1 MKSFLA
7 RAVVNI
13 ARRGESRGHR
23 FAWWSRWF
31 PPATTVDPDRFQGE
45 GDPYPDHWKRFP
57 EPWPEIPLS
66 EESGRPGSATGA
78 SASVRLK
85 AALAELPEPW
95 RRVVVLRDVEGAS
108 PEQVANEVG
117 LTAEHQNDVLNRA
130 RELLRQALGRSLTG
144 EGGP

>member
-23 FAWWSRWF
+23 LAWWGRWF

-45 GDPYPDHWKRFP
+45 DGPYPDHWKKFP
-57 EPWPEIPLS
+57 QPWPAIPPS
-66 EESGRPGSATGA
+66 EELA
-78 SASVRLK
+78 VRLD
-85 AALAELPEPW
+85 AALAELPAPW
-95 RRVVVLRDVEGAS
+95 RRVVVLRDVEGVS
-108 PEQVANEVG
+108 PEQVADEVG
-117 LTAEHQNDVLNRA
+117 LTPEQQNDVLNRA

>member
-23 FAWWSRWF
+23 FAWWGRWF

-45 GDPYPDHWKRFP
+45 GDPYPDHWKKFP
-57 EPWPEIPLS
+57 QPWPAIPPS
-66 EESGRPGSATGA
+66 EQLA
-78 SASVRLK
+78 VRLE

-95 RRVVVLRDVEGAS
+95 FF
-108 PEQVANEVG
+108 
-117 LTAEHQNDVLNRA
+117 
-130 RELLRQALGRSLTG
+130 LTG
-144 EGGP
+144 RHGSWSFVMSKACPPSRLPTRSG